1 MSFFKDADTIDLAI
15 IAKEYEKINREVMH
29 ENLVLRIQLRQHTER
44 EKELLEILKEKIPEF
59 YEVLKKGDEKN
70 GNTESEVTRANP

>member
-1 MSFFKDADTIDLAI
+1 MSFFKNADTIDLAI

-70 GNTESEVTRANP
+70 DNTES

>member
-29 ENLVLRIQLRQHTER
+29 ENLVLRIQLRQHIER

-70 GNTESEVTRANP
+70 DNTES

>member
-44 EKELLEILKEKIPEF
+44 EKELLEILKEKTPEF

-70 GNTESEVTRANP
+70 DTES

>member
-15 IAKEYEKINREVMH
+15 IAKEYEKINREIMH

-44 EKELLEILKEKIPEF
+44 EKELLKILKEKIPEF

-70 GNTESEVTRANP
+70 DTES

>member
-15 IAKEYEKINREVMH
+15 IAKEYEKINREVIH

-44 EKELLEILKEKIPEF
+44 EKELLKILKEKIPEF
-59 YEVLKKGDEKN
+59 YEVLNKGDEKN
-70 GNTESEVTRANP
+70 DNTES

>member
-70 GNTESEVTRANP
+70 DNTES

>member
-44 EKELLEILKEKIPEF
+44 EKELLKILKEKIPEF

-70 GNTESEVTRANP
+70 DTES

>member
-15 IAKEYEKINREVMH
+15 IAKEYEKINREVMR

-44 EKELLEILKEKIPEF
+44 EKELLKILKEKIPEF
-59 YEVLKKGDEKN
+59 YEVLNKGDEKN
-70 GNTESEVTRANP
+70 DNTES

>member
-44 EKELLEILKEKIPEF
+44 EKELLEILKKKIPEF